1 MEELIF
7 FALIAF
13 ASIIESVFRRWK
25 ARSGGGPV
33 KEAPTGDRQT
43 SDIQFEWGPGRADE
57 LPTYD
62 SDPSY
67 DELATVEETETSTE
81 PFVPTPPSM
90 LEKILE
96 AASEAMEDPNEEG
109 RLRQKLEKRDK
120 ELRRMRL
127 DLEKSKRSGASRRGS
142 VGKPAS
148 HHIHRTHA
156 EFGTDPSERAPSEQ
170 DGLDPLARALSAE
183 AKAVRRQL
191 RSDSAS
197 SLRQA
202 IVLQEVLGPPKAMQG
217 DPSS

>member
-13 ASIIESVFRRWK
+13 ASIIESVFRSRK
-25 ARSGGGPV
+25 AKSGGGPV
-33 KEAPTGDRQT
+33 KEAPTGDWQT
-43 SDIQFEWGPGRADE
+43 SDIQFEWGPGQEDE
-57 LPTYD
+57 LPAYD

-67 DELATVEETETSTE
+67 DELATAEEAETSTE

-96 AASEAMEDPNEEG
+96 VASEAMEDPNEEG
-109 RLRQKLEKRDK
+109 RLRRKLEKRDK
-120 ELRRMRL
+120 ELRRLRL
-127 DLEKSKRSGASRRGS
+127 DLETSKRSGASRRGP
-142 VGKPAS
+142 VGQPAS
-148 HHIHRTHA
+148 HQIHRTHA

-197 SLRQA
+197 ALRQA
-202 IVLQEVLGPPKAMQG
+202 IVLQEVLGPPKAMQE
-217 DPSS
+217 DASS

>member
-13 ASIIESVFRRWK
+13 ASIIESVFRRRK

-43 SDIQFEWGPGRADE
+43 GDIQFEWGPPHSIE

-127 DLEKSKRSGASRRGS
+127 DLEKSKRSGASRRES

-197 SLRQA
+197 ALRQA
-202 IVLQEVLGPPKAMQG
+202 IVLQEVLGPPKAVQE
-217 DPSS
+217 DASS

>member
-13 ASIIESVFRRWK
+13 ASVIESVFRRRK
-25 ARSGGGPV
+25 ARGGGGPV
-33 KEAPTGDRQT
+33 KEAPTGDWQT
-43 SDIQFEWGPGRADE
+43 SDAQFEWGPGRADE

-191 RSDSAS
+191 RSDSVSA
-197 SLRQA
+197 LRQA
-202 IVLQEVLGPPKAMQG
+202 IVLQEVLGPPKAMQE